1 MVVETKTTGGGAGLY
16 LGVIQR
22 RIESGRYQSS
32 DLVIDGGFL
41 AFEKEKF
48 ESLIKS
54 PFSGRGANAEE

>member
-1 MVVETKTTGGGAGLY
+1 MVVETKTKDGGAGLY

-22 RIESGRYQSS
+22 RIESGRFQSS
-32 DLVIDGGFL
+32 DLVIDSGVS
-41 AFEKEKF
+41 AFEKEKL